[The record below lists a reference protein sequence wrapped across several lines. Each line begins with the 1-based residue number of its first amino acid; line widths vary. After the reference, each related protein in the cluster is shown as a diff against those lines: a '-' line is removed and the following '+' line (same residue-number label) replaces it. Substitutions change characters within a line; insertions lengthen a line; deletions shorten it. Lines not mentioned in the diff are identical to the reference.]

1 MFQIILLEII
11 EKLIMTIDDKIRDD
25 KLQFDINKKAAEISA
40 LS

>member
-1 MFQIILLEII
+1 MFQIILLESI

-25 KLQFDINKKAAEISA
+25 KLQYDINKEAAEISA

>member
-1 MFQIILLEII
+1 MFQIILLESI

-25 KLQFDINKKAAEISA
+25 KLQFDINKEAAEISA